1 MLTDF
6 FWLWGI
12 LGLSFACFGG
22 HLIVGPLVKK
32 LWKITVADFRKKG
45 IQIPDK
51 PINSNAT
58 VSFWYGVTERTI
70 YWLCFIL
77 CLPEGIAV
85 WLTFKAVVRWKMS
98 EEPDPRHIPGSSIY
112 MIGTAM
118 NIIIGFLGALIAF
131 RDFSFIIP

>member
-12 LGLSFACFGG
+12 LGLSLACFGG

-32 LWKITVADFRKKG
+32 LWKITDADFRKKG
-45 IQIPDK
+45 IQILDK
-51 PINSNAT
+51 PINPNAT

-70 YWLCFIL
+70 CWLCFIL

-98 EEPDPRHIPGSSIY
+98 EEPDPRHIPGSLIY